1 MGELKIESI
10 VQQRKG
16 FRYSTGDGPYRDHE
30 CIIKCVGTK
39 SECESVQKYLMRQ
52 KKDQPTTRRR
62 VVGEDIEQDVKCP
75 ICKGER
81 FIKFEATPVYAFDT
95 VEFFGCTKC
104 GVCVMDPDH
113 LDD

>member
-52 KKDQPTTRRR
+52 KKD
-62 VVGEDIEQDVKCP
+62 
-75 ICKGER
+75 
-81 FIKFEATPVYAFDT
+81 
-95 VEFFGCTKC
+95 
-104 GVCVMDPDH
+104 
-113 LDD
+113 